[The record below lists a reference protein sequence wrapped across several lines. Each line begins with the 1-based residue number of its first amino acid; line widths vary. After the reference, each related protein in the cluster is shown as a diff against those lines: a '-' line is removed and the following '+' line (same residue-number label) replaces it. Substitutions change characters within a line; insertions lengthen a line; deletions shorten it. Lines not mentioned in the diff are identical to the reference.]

1 MNCEYH
7 ADREAVANCIQC
19 SKAVC
24 PECKVVYDDKIYCN
38 ACIENKLSPPD
49 KTVIATAT
57 SATAENTSGMGSK
70 AEVPAGL
77 GDWNWGGF
85 LLTWIWGIGNN
96 VWISLLA
103 LLGLI
108 PCVGWI
114 GSLTMRI
121 ILGIKGTEWA
131 WRNKKWESI
140 EHFKKTQ
147 RTWMWWGIGMVIF
160 EIIFTVLIIF
170 LLIALFLT
178 IGISGTDWNWRNKS
192 PWQW

>member
-1 MNCEYH
+1 M
-7 ADREAVANCIQC
+7 
-19 SKAVC
+19 
-24 PECKVVYDDKIYCN
+24 
-38 ACIENKLSPPD
+38 
-49 KTVIATAT
+49 
-57 SATAENTSGMGSK
+57 SGMGAVASIPPEIK
-70 AEVPAGL
+70 G
-77 GDWNWGGF
+77 WNWGGF

-108 PCVGWI
+108 PYIGWI

-147 RTWMWWGIGMVIF
+147 RTWMWWGIGVIIF
-160 EIIFTVLIIF
+160 EIILTVLIILGVI
-170 LLIALFLT
+170 LLFTL
-178 IGISGTDWNWRNKS
+178 GISGMDWHWRDKL